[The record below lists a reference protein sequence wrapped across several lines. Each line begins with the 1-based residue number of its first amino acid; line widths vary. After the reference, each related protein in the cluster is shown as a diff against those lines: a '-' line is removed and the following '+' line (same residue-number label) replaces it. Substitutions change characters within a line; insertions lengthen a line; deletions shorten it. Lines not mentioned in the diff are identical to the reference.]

1 MKERTSS
8 GAFVVNDSVVQIL
21 NCHLPFGGV
30 GMSGSGR
37 YHGKAGFTAFS
48 NPKSIC
54 QTKAFNMYPLST
66 RFAPY
71 TEPKKRMMTF
81 LLKIGGVTYS
91 QLAKTVGI
99 VSLAIAAAVIGLHT
113 RHML

>member
-1 MKERTSS
+1 
-8 GAFVVNDSVVQIL
+8 VVQLL

-30 GMSGSGR
+30 GGSGNGR
-37 YHGKAGFTAFS
+37 YHGKSGFLSFS

-54 QTKAFNMYPLST
+54 ETKAFNMYPLST

-71 TEPKKRMMTF
+71 TEHKKRMMTF

-91 QLAKTVGI
+91 QLGKGLGVISLIAIGCVLGI
-99 VSLAIAAAVIGLHT
+99 KMKPNL
-113 RHML
+113 

>member
-1 MKERTSS
+1 
-8 GAFVVNDSVVQIL
+8 
-21 NCHLPFGGV
+21 
-30 GMSGSGR
+30 MSGSGR

-54 QTKAFNMYPLST
+54 ETQAFNMYPLST

-71 TEPKKRMMTF
+71 TEHKKKMMTF

-99 VSLAIAAAVIGLHT
+99 VSLAIAAAIIGLK
-113 RHML
+113 MKPKF